1 VLSCARRGLCD
12 GLITHQKESYLM
24 SKIKKLQKEAL
35 CSTIGTKWS
44 ERERERERERLYISI
59 IYTWNWPKVIQCS
72 TLLFRNKIVA
82 QLVETFPAFMK
93 PEGSW
98 LFIML
103 ATRSTQV
110 SGESNRHPNTLFLW
124 YPYYSPLYAYICK
137 ILSFLLRFLTKALH
151 ELPTSPLHATCSIHL
166 KRLHFI
172 TWILSIQKVKIK
184 SNYQ

>member
-1 VLSCARRGLCD
+1 VHVEAFATGWSLVQRSPTSCLRLRNF
-12 GLITHQKESYLM
+12 
-24 SKIKKLQKEAL
+24 KKRLYVPQWEL
-35 CSTIGTKWS
+35 N
-44 ERERERERERLYISI
+44 EVRERERESLYISI
-59 IYTWNWPKVIQCS
+59 IYTWNWPEVTQCS

-93 PEGSW
+93 SEGSW

-103 ATRSTQV
+103 ATRSNQV
-110 SGESNRHPNTLFLW
+110 AGESNRHPNTLFLW
-124 YPYYSPLYAYICK
+124 YPYYSPLYAYECICK

-151 ELPTSPLHATCSIHL
+151 ELPTSPLHATCSTHL
-166 KRLHFI
+166 KRFHLI